1 MKDALA
7 LHFSS
12 LTTPEQAQ
20 QHVVRVRFAEALA
33 RQSALTQGND
43 EEVHAFRLACKRLR
57 FAIERLENPE
67 PSLQTAAKILG
78 RLTDELG
85 GAHDCAELAKLASE
99 CGAPLVTQRALHD
112 RDRYVTRA
120 ARLWRRA
127 FREEGAFAAL
137 ATYAGFTW
145 STT

>member
-12 LTTPEQAQ
+12 LATPAQAQ

-33 RQSALTQGND
+33 RQSALKQGND
-43 EEVHAFRLACKRLR
+43 EDVHAFRLACKRLR

-67 PSLQTAAKILG
+67 PAVQAATKILG

-85 GAHDCAELAKLASE
+85 GAHDCSELARLASE
-99 CGAPLVTQRALHD
+99 CGAPLVAQRALRD
-112 RDRYVTRA
+112 RDRYVARA
-120 ARLWRRA
+120 ARLWRRG
-127 FREEGAFAAL
+127 FREEGGFAAL

-145 STT
+145 STI

>member
-12 LTTPEQAQ
+12 LATPGQAQ
-20 QHVVRVRFAEALA
+20 QHIVRVRFAEALA

-43 EEVHAFRLACKRLR
+43 EEIHAFRLACKRLR
-57 FAIERLENPE
+57 FAIERLEDAE
-67 PSLQTAAKILG
+67 PAVQAAAKIFA

-85 GAHDCAELAKLASE
+85 GAHDCAELARLASE
-99 CGAPLVTQRALHD
+99 CGAPLVAGRALRD

-120 ARLWRRA
+120 ERLWRRA
-127 FREEGAFAAL
+127 FRDEGGFAAL

-145 STT
+145 SST

>member
-12 LTTPEQAQ
+12 AATPAQAQ
-20 QHVVRVRFAEALA
+20 QHIVRVRFAEALA
-33 RQSALTQGND
+33 RESALTQGGD

-57 FAIERLENPE
+57 FAIERLEDADPAV
-67 PSLQTAAKILG
+67 QAAAKILG

-85 GAHDCAELAKLASE
+85 GAHDCAQLAQLASE
-99 CGAPLVTQRALHD
+99 CGAPLVARRARDD
-112 RDRYVTRA
+112 RDRYVARG

-127 FREEGAFAAL
+127 FREEGGFAAL

-145 STT
+145 STS